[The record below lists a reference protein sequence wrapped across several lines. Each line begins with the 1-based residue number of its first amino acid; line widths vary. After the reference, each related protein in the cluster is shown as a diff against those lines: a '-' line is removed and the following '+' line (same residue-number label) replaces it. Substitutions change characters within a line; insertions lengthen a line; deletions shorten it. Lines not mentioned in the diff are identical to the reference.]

1 MDSVPITTSFS
12 PLSESGMTQRPSAAA
27 VLLLTY
33 TLLAPRLAIA
43 AGDLTWSLGAR
54 RPTAEGSETQAG
66 ISFDLSAGGKQWPVH
81 PAGYVAGFM
90 TRSQN
95 VTLWPPNDDFISGKR
110 RVITTELGVGIT
122 RTWTVGSF
130 SPYLAGGVCRVN
142 VLWKDTGTYVS
153 YEAAHEASGSG
164 GWVNAG
170 GFWRLG
176 SGLRFGAGA
185 RLSKAKVQDYAVG
198 GTQIVLRVGKEWGW
212 R

>member
-1 MDSVPITTSFS
+1 MNRLP
-12 PLSESGMTQRPSAAA
+12 AAA
-27 VLLLTY
+27 YAILGCILIGPH
-33 TLLAPRLAIA
+33 LALA

-54 RPTAEGSETQAG
+54 RPSAEGSETQAG
-66 ISFDLSAGGKQWPVH
+66 ISFDLSAGGRRWPVH
-81 PAGYVAGFM
+81 PAGYVAGF
-90 TRSQN
+90 TRSRN
-95 VTLWPPNDDFISGKR
+95 ETLWPPNEDYISGKR
-110 RVITTELGVGIT
+110 RVLATELGIGII

-130 SPYLAGGVCRVN
+130 SPYMAGGVCRVN
-142 VLWKDTGTYVS
+142 VRVKDSGTYVS
-153 YEAAHEASGSG
+153 YEEAHEASGSG